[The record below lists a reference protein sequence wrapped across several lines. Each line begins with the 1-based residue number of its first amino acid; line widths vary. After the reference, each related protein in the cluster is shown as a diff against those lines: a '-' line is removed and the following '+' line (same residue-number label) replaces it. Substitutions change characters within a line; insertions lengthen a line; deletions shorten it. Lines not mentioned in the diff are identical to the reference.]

1 MEAWM
6 GKKVGLVGI
15 GLVGTALSETLRA
28 SGFEVIGFDPREE
41 RRRALESLG
50 GRAALSLKD
59 VVGQVECLILSLPD
73 SEAVAEV
80 VEAPGGI
87 LSFPSPVQFILDTTT
102 GDPEKTEVL
111 AIRLETKGIRFLDA
125 TLSGSSDQVRRRE
138 GVFMIGGERE
148 AFEACRPLF
157 RVLAEKFFYIGPSGS
172 GSKAKLASNL
182 ILGLNRLV
190 LAEGLVFAEKLG
202 LDLPAFLELVKE
214 TPAYS
219 RAMDVKGK
227 KMVEGDFTAH
237 SKIAQHHKD
246 LTLIIDYASR
256 AGQPLPLAGVHKEI
270 LEQVIARGK
279 GDLDNAAVIEEYR
292 RMGPR

>member
-1 MEAWM
+1 MV
-6 GKKVGLVGI
+6 GGDKK
-15 GLVGTALSETLRA
+15 
-28 SGFEVIGFDPREE
+28 
-41 RRRALESLG
+41 
-50 GRAALSLKD
+50 
-59 VVGQVECLILSLPD
+59 
-73 SEAVAEV
+73 
-80 VEAPGGI
+80 
-87 LSFPSPVQFILDTTT
+87 
-102 GDPEKTEVL
+102 
-111 AIRLETKGIRFLDA
+111 
-125 TLSGSSDQVRRRE
+125 
-138 GVFMIGGERE
+138 
-148 AFEACRPLF
+148 AFEECENLLNLVTNQYVYMGA
-157 RVLAEKFFYIGPSGS
+157 SGS